1 MPAAINV
8 PGVQNLTASQ
18 IDAVNSAAV
27 KLGMDPDWLFTVISF
42 ETGGSFSPTVR
53 NAAGSGAFG
62 LIQFMPSTARNLLGT
77 ATNDE
82 AVRKGMAMSFNEQ
95 LEKMVI
101 PYLRGPKY
109 KSVEDVYL
117 KIFYPVAM
125 GKPGNGYPWCWSVY
139 RWLEGSSVSA
149 TPLLANEEDFA
160 RQLASFLRALQSLDT
175 RGAPDPGEHNFGRG
189 GPVGTYD
196 EETREAISALSSS
209 IDSALAS
216 AIWETALASKWQRA
230 SVWVHGDV
238 AAGNLLVRDGRLAA
252 VIDFG
257 CCAVGDPACDLT
269 IAWTFFSGSARKA
282 FADTLSLDDATW
294 QRARG
299 WALWKALIVACG
311 KTGSP
316 EAAREAWRVLGELL
330 ADR

>member
-1 MPAAINV
+1 MLDAELVAALIRDQFPQWSDRSVV
-8 PGVQNLTASQ
+8 PLEPGGWDHRTFR
-18 IDAVNSAAV
+18 
-27 KLGMDPDWLFTVISF
+27 LGDDLLVRLPSHAIYAPQVEKEQRWLPVLAPRLPIAI
-42 ETGGSFSPTVR
+42 PT
-53 NAAGSGAFG
+53 
-62 LIQFMPSTARNLLGT
+62 
-77 ATNDE
+77 
-82 AVRKGMAMSFNEQ
+82 
-95 LEKMVI
+95 
-101 PYLRGPKY
+101 
-109 KSVEDVYL
+109 
-117 KIFYPVAM
+117 PVAM

>member
-1 MPAAINV
+1 MLDAELVAALIRDQFPQWSDRAVMPLEPGGWDHRTFRLGDDLLVRLPSHAIYAPQV
-8 PGVQNLTASQ
+8 EKEQR
-18 IDAVNSAAV
+18 
-27 KLGMDPDWLFTVISF
+27 WLPVLAPRLPIAI
-42 ETGGSFSPTVR
+42 PT
-53 NAAGSGAFG
+53 
-62 LIQFMPSTARNLLGT
+62 
-77 ATNDE
+77 
-82 AVRKGMAMSFNEQ
+82 
-95 LEKMVI
+95 
-101 PYLRGPKY
+101 
-109 KSVEDVYL
+109 
-117 KIFYPVAM
+117 PVAM

>member
-125 GKPGNGYPWCWSVY
+125 GKPDDYVIGSAPGAVYTQNRGFDREGKGYITRRDVTRKIRSIYDNGTGVVSKDYEVGELIAPKAWSLGQFIVGVVVSAAMVWGVY
-139 RWLEGSSVSA
+139 TRTNALEGKFTLRSKPR
-149 TPLLANEEDFA
+149 PLPF
-160 RQLASFLRALQSLDT
+160 
-175 RGAPDPGEHNFGRG
+175 
-189 GPVGTYD
+189 
-196 EETREAISALSSS
+196 
-209 IDSALAS
+209 
-216 AIWETALASKWQRA
+216 
-230 SVWVHGDV
+230 
-238 AAGNLLVRDGRLAA
+238 
-252 VIDFG
+252 
-257 CCAVGDPACDLT
+257 DLP
-269 IAWTFFSGSARKA
+269 I
-282 FADTLSLDDATW
+282 
-294 QRARG
+294 
-299 WALWKALIVACG
+299 
-311 KTGSP
+311 
-316 EAAREAWRVLGELL
+316 
-330 ADR
+330 